1 MNEKKLSPM
10 EIDAI
15 GEILNISLGASA
27 TAVSTMLNAR
37 VDITTP
43 VVRVVK
49 KEDFSFSNLKPAI
62 AVEISYIDGLSGK
75 NVMLLKRNDVKVIVE
90 MLMGM
95 SFTDE
100 EFELNEMNVS
110 AISEVMNQ
118 MMGASATALSELF
131 GRAVNISTPQA
142 FEVEGEDTFK
152 EKYFD
157 VDDPMVVIGF
167 TLSIED
173 KMKSEFMNL
182 MTVDLARELVDGFF
196 PGGLGDS
203 GQQTDSDKSEPAKE
217 AAEPAQNTEPAPAEA
232 PVLPSGNE
240 NGIQAGTVSTAAA
253 QPAQDT
259 VAQAQPAP
267 DTSSQAQ
274 PAPAPVQASGQ
285 PSDSVM
291 QQMLSTMQMMQQQMV
306 QMQNA
311 QAPRQISVKSAQMSP
326 LKGADTGS
334 EPEANLDLL
343 MGVPLELSVEIG
355 RTKKLVKDIL
365 ELNKGSLVVLD
376 RIAGEP
382 VDLYVNGECI
392 AKGDV
397 VVVDDNFGIRIT
409 EIIQDETELE
419 D

>member
-75 NVMLLKRNDVKVIVE
+75 NVMLLKRSDVKVIVE

-157 VDDPMVVIGF
+157 VVDPMVVIGF

-173 KMKSEFMNL
+173 KMKSDFMNL
-182 MTVDLARELVDGFF
+182 MTVDLARELVEGFF

-217 AAEPAQNTEPAPAEA
+217 AAKPSQNTEPVPAEE

-240 NGIQAGTVSTAAA
+240 NGIQAGTVSPAAA

-267 DTSSQAQ
+267 T
-274 PAPAPVQASGQ
+274 PVQASGQ

-419 D
+419 E